1 MSEKKNQGGRREG
14 AGRPKVTAKRK
25 MRALRF
31 FDGEWDTIQKKA
43 EARNISPRE
52 YLYSLVEHDTEG
64 KGLNPQEGKAAI
76 PNGTSIT
83 FTLQQELADHLPKD
97 TAELEVF
104 VNKALEYKLNI
115 TKIAQ
120 IRGKIKSPA
129 RAAASRE
136 NGKKGGRP
144 KKDKEPTI

>member
-1 MSEKKNQGGRREG
+1 MENSKRGGRREG
-14 AGRPKVTAKRK
+14 AGRPKIDIKRK
-25 MRALRF
+25 HRALQF
-31 FDGEWDTIQKKA
+31 FDDEWELIRSKA
-43 EARNISPRE
+43 REREKSPRE
-52 YLYSLVEHDTEG
+52 YLYSLVEHDSER
-64 KGLNPQEGKAAI
+64 KGLNPQEGKAAT
-76 PNGTSIT
+76 PNGISIT
-83 FTLQQELADHLPKD
+83 FTLQQELADQLPKG